1 MSFRDQFSCF
11 EFANSEFCVCKLD
24 ILSFVTR
31 NFGFRNSKF
40 LKYRFDRRIT
50 GKEKRGSEKRLFCT
64 CPLHG
69 LPCLKEELKRRRSIV
84 HNKLRNW

>member
-50 GKEKRGSEKRLFCT
+50 GKEKRLVGKASVLYMST
-64 CPLHG
+64 TWPALS
-69 LPCLKEELKRRRSIV
+69 KRRIEEKKKYSSQ
-84 HNKLRNW
+84 